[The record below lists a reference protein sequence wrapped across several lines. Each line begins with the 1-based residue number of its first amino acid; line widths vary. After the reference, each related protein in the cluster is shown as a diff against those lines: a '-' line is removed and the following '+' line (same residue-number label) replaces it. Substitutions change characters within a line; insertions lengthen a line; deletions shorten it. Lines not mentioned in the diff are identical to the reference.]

1 MIFDYFNSM
10 ISKDLGIDLGTANT
24 LVCARGEGIILS
36 EPSVVAVKK
45 GTNKVLMDG
54 EAVGEK
60 AKQML
65 GRTPGSIE
73 AIRPMKNGVIA
84 DFEITEALLSYFIRK
99 AHGRSRFIRPRVI
112 VAVPSG
118 ITTVEKRAVINSAE
132 RAGAREVRLI
142 KEPMAAAIGAGLPV
156 TEPRGSMIV
165 DIGGGTAE
173 VAVISLS
180 DIVQSSSL
188 RIAGDEMNEAII
200 KHMKEVYNLQ
210 IGEQS
215 AERVKIEIGS
225 AYPLE
230 EEYTM
235 EVRGRDTL
243 AGLPRT
249 IIVRSEEIREALHD
263 PLDLI
268 VKSIK
273 QTLERTPPELAAD
286 LIESGITLA
295 GGGAL
300 LRGLDRML
308 ARETGLPVRRA
319 DDPLTAV
326 ARGTGVVLDQIDSLW
341 PVLEDGREM
350 AVA

>member
-1 MIFDYFNSM
+1 MIFDHIQGM
-10 ISKDLGIDLGTANT
+10 MSKDLGIDLGTANT

-36 EPSVVAVKK
+36 EPSVVAVKR
-45 GTNKVLMDG
+45 GTNKVYMVNG
-54 EAVGEK
+54 ELAVGEK

-132 RAGAREVRLI
+132 RAGARDVRLI
-142 KEPMAAAIGAGLPV
+142 KEPMAAAIGVGLPV
-156 TEPRGSMIV
+156 TEPKGSMIV

-173 VAVISLS
+173 VAVISLA
-180 DIVQSSSL
+180 DIVRSSSL
-188 RIAGDEMNEAII
+188 RVAGDELNDAII

-210 IGEQS
+210 IGETT

-225 AYPLE
+225 AYPME
-230 EEYTM
+230 EELVK
-235 EVRGRDTL
+235 EVKGMDTL
-243 AGLPRT
+243 ANLPRT
-249 IIVRSEEIREALHD
+249 VNVRSEEIREALHE
-263 PLDLI
+263 PLDQI
-268 VKSIK
+268 VRSIK
-273 QTLERTPPELAAD
+273 STLEGTPPELAAD

-300 LRGLDRML
+300 LRGLDKML

-341 PVLEDGREM
+341 QVLEDGRE
-350 AVA
+350 VG

>member
-1 MIFDYFNSM
+1 MIFDHFLGM

-36 EPSVVAVKK
+36 EPSVVAVRK
-45 GTNKVLMDG
+45 GTNKVLDNG
-54 EAVGEK
+54 EAVGER

-73 AIRPMKNGVIA
+73 AVRPMKSGVIA

-132 RAGAREVRLI
+132 RAGARDVRLI
-142 KEPMAAAIGAGLPV
+142 REPMAAAIGVGLPV
-156 TEPRGSMIV
+156 TEPKGSMIV

-173 VAVISLS
+173 VAVIALS
-180 DIVQSSSL
+180 DIVTSSSL
-188 RIAGDEMNEAII
+188 RVAGDEMNDAVV
-200 KHMKEVYNLQ
+200 KHMKDVYNLQ
-210 IGEQS
+210 IGEQT

-230 EEYTM
+230 EELQK
-235 EVRGRDTL
+235 EVRGIDTL

-249 IIVRSEEIREALHD
+249 VTVRSEEIREAMRG
-263 PLDLI
+263 PLEQI
-268 VKSIK
+268 VRSIRG
-273 QTLERTPPELAAD
+273 TLERTPPELAAD
-286 LIESGITLA
+286 LLEYGITLA

-326 ARGTGVVLDQIDSLW
+326 ARGTGVVLEQIDTLW
-341 PVLEDGREM
+341 AVLEDGRD
-350 AVA
+350 AA

>member
-1 MIFDYFNSM
+1 MFFDHFM
-10 ISKDLGIDLGTANT
+10 GFISKDLGIDLGTANT

-36 EPSVVAVKK
+36 EPSVVAVHR
-45 GTNKVLMDG
+45 GTSRVAMNG

-65 GRTPGSIE
+65 GRTPGSIQ

-84 DFEITEALLSYFIRK
+84 DFEITEAMLSYFIRK
-99 AHGRSRFIRPRVI
+99 AHGRSRFIHPRVI

-132 RAGAREVRLI
+132 RAGARDVRLI
-142 KEPMAAAIGAGLPV
+142 KEPMAAAIGSGLPV

-188 RIAGDEMNEAII
+188 RIAGDEMNEAIV

-210 IGEQS
+210 IGEQT

-230 EEYTM
+230 EELTR

-249 IIVRSEEIREALHD
+249 VIIRSEEIREALNE
-263 PLDLI
+263 PLGMI
-268 VKSIK
+268 IKSIK
-273 QTLERTPPELAAD
+273 VTLEKTPPELAAD

-341 PVLEDGREM
+341 AVLEDGREM

>member
-1 MIFDYFNSM
+1 MMFLDYFQGM
-10 ISKDLGIDLGTANT
+10 FSKDLGIDLGTANT

-36 EPSVVAVKK
+36 EPSVVAVRK
-45 GTNKVLMDG
+45 GTTKVWNDG
-54 EAVGEK
+54 EPIVGER
-60 AKQML
+60 AKLML

-73 AIRPMKNGVIA
+73 VVRPLRNGVIA

-99 AHGRSRFIRPRVI
+99 AHGRSRFIHPRVI

-142 KEPMAAAIGAGLPV
+142 REPMAAAIGVGLPI
-156 TEPRGSMIV
+156 TEPKGSMIV

-180 DIVQSSSL
+180 DIVQSTSL
-188 RIAGDEMNEAII
+188 RVAGDEMNDAIV

-210 IGEQS
+210 IGEQT
-215 AERVKIEIGS
+215 AERVKIQIGS

-230 EEYTM
+230 EELRQ
-235 EVRGRDTL
+235 EVKGMDSL
-243 AGLPRT
+243 GGLPRT
-249 IIVRSEEIREALHD
+249 VTVRSEEIREAMRD
-263 PLDLI
+263 PLDQI
-268 VKSIK
+268 IRGIK
-273 QTLERTPPELAAD
+273 NTLEHTPPELASD

-300 LRGLDRML
+300 LRGIDRML
-308 ARETGLPVRRA
+308 ARETGLPVRKA

-326 ARGTGVVLDQIDSLW
+326 ARGTGVVLDQIDTLW
-341 PVLEDGREM
+341 PVLEDGRES
-350 AVA
+350 A

>member
-1 MIFDYFNSM
+1 MILDFFQGM

-45 GTNKVLMDG
+45 GTNKVLMNG

-73 AIRPMKNGVIA
+73 AVRPMKNGVIA
-84 DFEITEALLSYFIRK
+84 DFEITEAMLSYFIRK

-132 RAGAREVRLI
+132 RAGARDVRLI

-188 RIAGDEMNEAII
+188 RIAGDEMNEAIV

-210 IGEQS
+210 IGES
-215 AERVKIEIGS
+215 TAERVKLDVGS

-230 EEYTM
+230 EERTF
-235 EVRGRDTL
+235 EVKGRDTL
-243 AGLPRT
+243 AGLPR
-249 IIVRSEEIREALHD
+249 IITVRSEEIREALRD
-263 PLDLI
+263 PLDQI
-268 VKSIK
+268 IKSIK
-273 QTLERTPPELAAD
+273 STLERTPPELAAD
-286 LIESGITLA
+286 LLESGITLA

-300 LRGLDRML
+300 LRGLDRLL

-341 PVLEDGREM
+341 AVLEDGRDM
-350 AVA
+350 AA